1 MPSTCTYT
9 GYVHGG
15 GIVLSQ
21 QEHLGNQGHLSQM
34 GMRALRDQG
43 HFKDS
48 ETSPLTE
55 TGILC
60 TDLETQLMAGVV
72 DPSKS
77 TQPVSE
83 FSISRGS
90 GEGMQ
95 PETVTAPYPSHSRMY
110 GSRSIM
116 ALR

>member
-1 MPSTCTYT
+1 
-9 GYVHGG
+9 
-15 GIVLSQ
+15 
-21 QEHLGNQGHLSQM
+21 
-34 GMRALRDQG
+34 
-43 HFKDS
+43 
-48 ETSPLTE
+48 
-55 TGILC
+55 
-60 TDLETQLMAGVV
+60 MAGVV